1 MTIARQIADMIDSGG
16 DVVAGALDNVPDSD
30 WNTILNKPAQAD
42 VDTRDASNITAGTI
56 PTARL
61 GGSTANSSSYLR
73 GDGQWVTNCTNHA
86 NCATMGTGTITAGS
100 GQVNVW
106 GPTNPGYGGTA
117 CGGQQGL
124 ENTTSG
130 ATIVLGTYQ
139 CQGQCACA
147 CACACNC

>member
-61 GGSTANSSSYLR
+61 G
-73 GDGQWVTNCTNHA
+73 
-86 NCATMGTGTITAGS
+86 
-100 GQVNVW
+100 
-106 GPTNPGYGGTA
+106 
-117 CGGQQGL
+117 
-124 ENTTSG
+124 
-130 ATIVLGTYQ
+130 
-139 CQGQCACA
+139 
-147 CACACNC
+147 